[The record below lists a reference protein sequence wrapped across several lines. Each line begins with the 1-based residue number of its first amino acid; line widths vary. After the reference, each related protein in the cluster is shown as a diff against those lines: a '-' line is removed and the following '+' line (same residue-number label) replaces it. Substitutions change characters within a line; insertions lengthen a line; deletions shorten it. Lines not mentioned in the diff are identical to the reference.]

1 MKRILPR
8 TYCVALAGS
17 ALVLS
22 GCGGGSGSSSSSSG
36 AASTTS
42 GSATGSAT
50 SGSTAAAA
58 TTLSTDKPQRDAN
71 ADLVIWA
78 DGTTAPVVQKLA
90 AQFAS
95 KNGVK
100 VSVQIATDVR
110 GQYNTA
116 FKAGQAPDVII
127 GAHDWMG
134 ELVANGSIAPVQI
147 PANIKSG
154 FNKNALAATEFNG
167 QTYAV
172 PYGVE
177 NLALVRNTALAPT
190 APKTLDDL
198 ITAGKSC
205 VTAKKCTV
213 ILSNQ
218 VGKKGNAYNAFPFFS
233 AFGGGYFGT
242 KANGDYDPNKLTVDS
257 AQSLKGAE
265 LLASLGKQK
274 VLSTNVDDTNADTLF
289 ASGKTAFEITG
300 PWSIPAFKKAGI
312 KYSIDPLPTVSGGGA
327 MVPFL
332 GVQQL
337 YVSSKAKNA
346 TVAQQFVTNFMT
358 TKEAQVAMFQVGQ
371 RPPALTAAY
380 EQVSGTDADVKAWA
394 AAGKDGKLMP
404 NIPAMNSVWGP
415 LGQAEADVVSGKSQ
429 PAARFK
435 QAATEIQAAIKSGK

>member
-1 MKRILPR
+1 MKRTL
-8 TYCVALAGS
+8 TVALAGS

-22 GCGGGSGSSSSSSG
+22 GCGGGSSNSSSSTNTSS
-36 AASTTS
+36 TS
-42 GSATGSAT
+42 GATGSST
-50 SGSTAAAA
+50 SASTSAAAA

-90 AQFAS
+90 DQFAT

-110 GQYNTA
+110 GQFNTA
-116 FKAGQAPDVII
+116 FKANQAPDVII

-134 ELVANGSIAPVQI
+134 ELVANGSIAPLQV
-147 PANIKSG
+147 PAAVKAG
-154 FNKNALAATEFNG
+154 FNKNAVAATEFNG

-198 ITAGKSC
+198 IKDGTAC
-205 VTAKKCTV
+205 VTAKKCSV

-218 VGKKGNAYNAFPFFS
+218 VGKKGNAYNAYPFLS

-257 AQSLKGAE
+257 PQSLKGAE
-265 LLASLGKQK
+265 LLAKLGKDK
-274 VLSTNVDDTNADTLF
+274 VLSTNIDDTNSDTLF

-312 KYSIDPLPTVSGGGA
+312 KYSVDPLPTVTGGGA

-332 GVQQL
+332 GVQQF

-358 TKEAQVAMFQVGQ
+358 TKDAQVAMFQVGQ

-380 EQVSGTDADVKAWA
+380 DQVVGTDADVKAWA

-404 NIPAMNSVWGP
+404 NIPAMNAVWGP

-429 PAARFK
+429 PGARFK
-435 QAATEIQAAIKSGK
+435 QAATEIATAIKSGS

>member
-1 MKRILPR
+1 MKRTLSR
-8 TYCVALAGS
+8 SFYVALSGS

-22 GCGGGSGSSSSSSG
+22 GCGGGSGSSSSTAS
-36 AASTTS
+36 STTS
-42 GSATGSAT
+42 A
-50 SGSTAAAA
+50 SGSTSSAASSTTAAAA
-58 TTLSTDKPQRDAN
+58 TTLSTDKPQRDAS

-90 AQFAS
+90 DQFAS

-110 GQYNTA
+110 GQYETA

-134 ELVANGSIAPVQI
+134 ELVANGSISPLQV
-147 PANIKSG
+147 PANIKAG
-154 FNKNALAATEFNG
+154 FNKNTVSATEFNG

-177 NLALVRNTALAPT
+177 NLALVRNTTLAPT
-190 APKTLDDL
+190 APKTLDEL
-198 ITAGKSC
+198 VKAGTSC
-205 VTAKKCTV
+205 VSSKKCSV

-257 AQSLKGAE
+257 AQSLKGAQ
-265 LLASLGKQK
+265 LLATLGKQK
-274 VLSTNVDDTNADTLF
+274 VLSTNIDDTNSDTLF
-289 ASGKTAFEITG
+289 SSGKAAFEITG

-312 KYSIDPLPTVSGGGA
+312 KYSIDPLPTVTGGGA

-358 TKEAQVAMFQVGQ
+358 TKDAQVAMFQVGQ

-380 EQVSGTDADVKAWA
+380 DQVSATDPDVKAWV

-429 PAARFK
+429 PDARFK
-435 QAATEIQAAIKSGK
+435 QAATEIQTAIKSGK